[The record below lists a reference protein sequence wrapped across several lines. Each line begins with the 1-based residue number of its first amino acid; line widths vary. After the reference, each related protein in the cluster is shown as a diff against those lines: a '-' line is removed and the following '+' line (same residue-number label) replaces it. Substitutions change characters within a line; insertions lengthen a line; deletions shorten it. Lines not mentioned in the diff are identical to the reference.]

1 MLRWEDDAEVLG
13 VTGFE
18 PGVVVVVVVVG
29 VAVMSPLELP
39 RMRLEAF
46 GVVAGVVGPELPG
59 GPLLLRSDLLF
70 LVFLLLVRFSAM
82 RSLRTHSSYRVFQ
95 PV

>member
-1 MLRWEDDAEVLG
+1 MEVLG
-13 VTGFE
+13 VTGVD
-18 PGVVVVVVVVG
+18 PVVG

-39 RMRLEAF
+39 RIRLEAF
-46 GVVAGVVGPELPG
+46 GVVAGVVGPVLEPG

-82 RSLRTHSSYRVFQ
+82 RSLRTHSSYLVFH

>member
-1 MLRWEDDAEVLG
+1 M
-13 VTGFE
+13 TGFD
-18 PGVVVVVVVVG
+18 PVVVVG

-39 RMRLEAF
+39 RIRLEAF
-46 GVVAGVVGPELPG
+46 GVVAGVVGPALPEPG

-82 RSLRTHSSYRVFQ
+82 RSLRTHSSYLVFH